1 MGLLD
6 LVYSKEEVA
15 KELSVPL
22 STVGHLIRNGRLP
35 AVKIGRRYVVRK
47 ETLKQWLIDNESIK

>member
-15 KELSVPL
+15 KGLSVPL
-22 STVGHLIRNGRLP
+22 STVGYLIRNGRLP